1 MAQRVTKITAETLTN
16 SLCICADWIKE
27 HAAELIGS
35 IETVSDLTVAIR
47 FAPCCVPTVTVNKEY
62 VQPKAVAIDE
72 ADYVGREI

>member
-27 HAAELIGS
+27 HASELVGQIDY
-35 IETVSDLTVAIR
+35 VSGLTVAIQ
-47 FAPCCVPTVTVNKEY
+47 FDPGCVPTVTVNKEY